1 MVNLAE
7 IYLKHFNVSK
17 SILVIDDSVTNLVL
31 LEAVMEEEG
40 YKTILATNVADGL
53 NIMKTQ
59 RPALVLLDLLMPKSS
74 GIDFLEA
81 LAVDEQ
87 IRDIP
92 VFVITAA
99 HQEEYKEKVFEY
111 GATEFFTKPIDI
123 PQLTSRVRAILK

>member
-1 MVNLAE
+1 M
-7 IYLKHFNVSK
+7 SK

-53 NIMKTQ
+53 KVMKSQ
-59 RPALVLLDLLMPKSS
+59 QPALVLLDLLMPKSS

-81 LAVDEQ
+81 LTADEQ

-99 HQEEYKEKVFEY
+99 LQEEYKEKVLKY
-111 GATEFFTKPIDI
+111 GAAEFFTKPIDI

>member
-53 NIMKTQ
+53 KIMKSQ

-81 LAVDEQ
+81 LVVDEQ
-87 IRDIP
+87 ISDIP

-99 HQEEYKEKVFEY
+99 HQEEYKEKVFRY
-111 GATEFFTKPIDI
+111 GAAEFFTKPIDI

>member
-53 NIMKTQ
+53 KIMKSQ

-81 LAVDEQ
+81 LVVDEQ
-87 IRDIP
+87 ISDIP

-99 HQEEYKEKVFEY
+99 HQEEYKEKVFQY
-111 GATEFFTKPIDI
+111 GAAEFFTKPIDI